1 MGVKDSGVDNM
12 VFIGLCVVT
21 WGVAYLIRV
30 VISEAI
36 RRAIVNQEN
45 R

>member
-1 MGVKDSGVDNM
+1 MRVKDSGVDNM
-12 VFIGLCVVT
+12 IFIGLCVVT
-21 WGVAYLIRV
+21 FGFAYFLRV